1 VDYYESVV
9 VQYLR
14 ADRALFVNTECCIQL
29 NEAAN
34 PDSSGPHWYCDAV
47 ACDFRNQVILLCAIS
62 FSAQLSDLSKR
73 LKGWHGNWDFVCQ
86 ALARDSDVPNECL
99 CVPGC
104 SCCHLGL
111 GKLSRRTGKRE
122 QAQEHLT
129 TAATMY
135 RDMDM
140 TFWLEGA
147 KAEINVLWS
156 DALGA

>member
-1 VDYYESVV
+1 VLS
-9 VQYLR
+9 
-14 ADRALFVNTECCIQL
+14 
-29 NEAAN
+29 AAAA
-34 PDSSGPHWYCDAV
+34 PRSGPHWYRDAV
-47 ACDFRNQVILLCAIS
+47 ACDFTNHVILLCAIS
-62 FSAQLSDLSKR
+62 YSAQLSDLSKR
-73 LKGWHGNWDFVCQ
+73 LKGWHLNWDFVCQ
-86 ALARDSDVPNECL
+86 ALARDSYVPNECL

-111 GKLSRRTGKRE
+111 GKLSRRTGKGE
-122 QAQEHLT
+122 QAQE
-129 TAATMY
+129 

>member
-1 VDYYESVV
+1 M
-9 VQYLR
+9 
-14 ADRALFVNTECCIQL
+14 A
-29 NEAAN
+29 
-34 PDSSGPHWYCDAV
+34 PGPPAHMELGA
-47 ACDFRNQVILLCAIS
+47 
-62 FSAQLSDLSKR
+62 FSLQ
-73 LKGWHGNWDFVCQ
+73 GWHGNWDFVCQ
-86 ALARDSDVPNECL
+86 ALARDSYVPNECL

-104 SCCHLGL
+104 LCCHLGL

-122 QAQEHLT
+122 QAHE
-129 TAATMY
+129 

>member
-1 VDYYESVV
+1 MDYYESAV

-14 ADRALFVNTECCIQL
+14 ADRALFVNTVCCIQL

-34 PDSSGPHWYCDAV
+34 PDSSAPHWYRDAV
-47 ACDFRNQVILLCAIS
+47 ACDFRNHVILLCAIS
-62 FSAQLSDLSKR
+62 YSAQLPDLNKR

-86 ALARDSDVPNECL
+86 ALARDSYVPNECL

-104 SCCHLGL
+104 SCCHLCL

-122 QAQEHLT
+122 QTQE
-129 TAATMY
+129 

>member
-1 VDYYESVV
+1 MDYYESVV
-9 VQYLR
+9 GQYLR
-14 ADRALFVNTECCIQL
+14 AGRALFVNTVCCIQL

-34 PDSSGPHWYCDAV
+34 PDSSGPHWYRDAV
-47 ACDFRNQVILLCAIS
+47 ACDFRNHVILLCAIS
-62 FSAQLSDLSKR
+62 YSAQLPDLNKR

-86 ALARDSDVPNECL
+86 ALARDSYVPNECL

-104 SCCHLGL
+104 LCCHLGL

-122 QAQEHLT
+122 QAHE
-129 TAATMY
+129 

>member
-1 VDYYESVV
+1 MDYYESVV

-14 ADRALFVNTECCIQL
+14 ADRALFVNTVCCIQL

-34 PDSSGPHWYCDAV
+34 PDSSGPHWYRDAV
-47 ACDFRNQVILLCAIS
+47 ACDFRNHVILLCAIS
-62 FSAQLSDLSKR
+62 YSAQLPDLNKR

-86 ALARDSDVPNECL
+86 ALARDSYVPNECL

-104 SCCHLGL
+104 LCCHLGL

-122 QAQEHLT
+122 QAHE
-129 TAATMY
+129 

>member
-1 VDYYESVV
+1 MNYYESVV

-34 PDSSGPHWYCDAV
+34 PDSSGPHWYRDAV
-47 ACDFRNQVILLCAIS
+47 ACDFRNHVILLCAIS

-86 ALARDSDVPNECL
+86 ALARDSYVPNECL

-129 TAATMY
+129 TQRRCTE
-135 RDMDM
+135 
-140 TFWLEGA
+140 TWT
-147 KAEINVLWS
+147 
-156 DALGA
+156 